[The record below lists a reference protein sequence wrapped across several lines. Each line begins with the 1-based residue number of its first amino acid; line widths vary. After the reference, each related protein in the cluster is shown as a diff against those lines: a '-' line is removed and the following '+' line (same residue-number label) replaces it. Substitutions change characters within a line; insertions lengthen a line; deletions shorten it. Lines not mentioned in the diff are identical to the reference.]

1 MLLRAPVICTVFID
15 IPCITVRKLF
25 PLSQFLGYMFSHIT
39 YYTTDYIHEA
49 GEFDPLQIP
58 YLIPGY
64 T

>member
-1 MLLRAPVICTVFID
+1 MIITCPVVQIEKKRNLTISVI
-15 IPCITVRKLF
+15 RHQ
-25 PLSQFLGYMFSHIT
+25 LSKHQPVT

-58 YLIPGY
+58 YLIPSY